1 MNKPKASPQ
10 HWWAATKDFGGF
22 LTMMSLGTALT
33 LVALDYSTTTQ
44 IAAAQSAVHSVGA
57 QTVQGNYDTG
67 VYQVV
72 LGSTQGVNISF
83 LKSGEVIQ
91 RVWIDDPSQIVVDF
105 DGCLAPSAEG
115 GGAGGGCGAAN
126 GARFIHVRQLRS
138 AIELPEE
145 MSTGEGGYSL
155 MTILT
160 SSDKVYQ
167 IQLVLGSGRP
177 PHSLVEI
184 IPAPPPAPAQMVS
197 LSQQYNQEILAQ
209 LSRGLAVAEAQGLID
224 TTSAAYGYVKDMIAR
239 MQSGT
244 SFADAQTQSNTP
256 NSLIARL
263 RSLGS
268 RNAQTTSPTPQP
280 QLQPVAPVRPNP

>member
-1 MNKPKASPQ
+1 MTRTKALCHPN
-10 HWWAATKDFGGF
+10 WWSATKEISGF
-22 LTMMSLGTALT
+22 LTMLT
-33 LVALDYSTTTQ
+33 LGATLSVIALDYSTTTQ

-57 QTVQGNYDTG
+57 QTVQGNYNTG
-67 VYQVV
+67 VYRVE

-91 RVWIDDPSQIVVDF
+91 RVWIDDPSRIVVDF

-115 GGAGGGCGAAN
+115 GSGGSCGAAN

-160 SSDKVYQ
+160 NADKVYQ

-224 TTSAAYGYVKDMIAR
+224 TTSDAYGYVKDMIAR
-239 MQSGT
+239 MQFGT

-256 NSLIARL
+256 SSLIARL

-268 RNAQTTSPTPQP
+268 RQAQTTSPIPQP
-280 QLQPVAPVRPNP
+280 QLQPIAPVRPVP